1 MGPEAHAWRSQ
12 THAWCR
18 VSQGHPLADPRLLT
32 LATGTNS
39 LMNSFCTS
47 HTGPHW
53 SLELVQN
60 SQDTCGHQVL
70 SPNLERVG
78 SAVSKVPC
86 PPMHCTRN
94 AAGPRKCINRSA
106 VVLPADQSPS
116 RCLCNQ
122 LQSRVLTAAQ
132 RHKTTQ
138 HNTPAASWAGCP
150 ANP

>member
-1 MGPEAHAWRSQ
+1 MAQPDACMVQ
-12 THAWCR
+12 F
-18 VSQGHPLADPRLLT
+18 SQGHPLADPRLLT

-70 SPNLERVG
+70 GAVLAESRKGRECGLQ
-78 SAVSKVPC
+78 SA
-86 PPMHCTRN
+86 
-94 AAGPRKCINRSA
+94 
-106 VVLPADQSPS
+106 LPAHALQAKHRWTPQVSTGRRLSCRPI
-116 RCLCNQ
+116 RAPAGCLCNQ
-122 LQSRVLTAAQ
+122 LQPRLLTAAQ
-132 RHKTTQ
+132 Q